1 MGLHVVL
8 YQPEIP
14 PNTGNIMRLCANT
27 STMLHLIHPLGFAL
41 DSTKLK
47 RAGMDY
53 REWADVREYDH
64 LDDFLVK
71 VSPGRVW
78 AYTRDGHAVYSDITY
93 ADHDALLFGPE
104 SVGLPDEVV
113 ERADV
118 TGSVRIPMV
127 ARSRSLNLS
136 NSVAVGIYEA
146 NRQLGYPFA

>member
-64 LDDFLVK
+64 VDDFLVK

-78 AYTRDGHAVYSDITY
+78 AYTRDGNVVYSDIRY
-93 ADHDALLFGPE
+93 ADNDALLFGPE

-113 ERADV
+113 GRADV

-136 NSVAVGIYEA
+136 NSVAIGIYEA
-146 NRQLGYPFA
+146 GRQLGYPFG